1 MMSNATSND
10 KVVVQSP
17 AAEPE
22 KSGSTLQAVLIG
34 IIVLAAAALLAY
46 QFLGCSSCYAPV

>member
-34 IIVLAAAALLAY
+34 IIVLAAAALLTY